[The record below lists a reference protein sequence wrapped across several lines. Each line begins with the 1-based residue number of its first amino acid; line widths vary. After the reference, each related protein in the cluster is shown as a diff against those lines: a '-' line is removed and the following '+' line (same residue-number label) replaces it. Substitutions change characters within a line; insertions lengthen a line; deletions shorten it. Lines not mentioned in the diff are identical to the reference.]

1 MRGPH
6 AVASATLADLIR
18 PTLRPPSPERRIAER
33 VAACGAAESLGLLRA
48 LGGRFVA
55 PGPAGA
61 PARGRLDVLPTG
73 RNLYAIDP
81 RAAPTRNAW
90 EIGRRAAEEVLARYA
105 QDHGEW
111 PKRIVIDLWGSA
123 TMRTGGDDLAQG
135 FALIGCR
142 PTWDASSSR
151 VSGFE
156 VLPLAML
163 GRPRVDVTL
172 RISGLFRDVFPSQIA
187 LFAAA
192 VRAVAA
198 LRGERRRQSA
208 RRARRREPRA
218 SVRRGAGRLR
228 RRPRT
233 ADRRR
238 RLGGAVGAGGGL
250 SSRDQPRLRWRWRRA
265 RSGVGLPRPRRRRR
279 GLCSRA
285 GLAGSGCARRGRL
298 RRA

>member
-1 MRGPH
+1 MSSRKLSRSIRAGARPRRGSAGGFAAGLEVH
-6 AVASATLADLIR
+6 GVARDMLS
-18 PTLRPPSPERRIAER
+18 ER
-33 VAACGAAESLGLLRA
+33 VAASGAAESLGLLRA
-48 LGGRFVA
+48 LGGQFVP

-90 EIGRRAAEEVLARYA
+90 EIGRRAAEEICTRYA

-111 PKRIVIDLWGSA
+111 PKRMVLDLWGSA
-123 TMRTGGDDLAQG
+123 TMRTGGGDLAPA
-135 FALIGCR
+135 FAVVGCR
-142 PTWDASSSR
+142 PIWDAAATR

-172 RISGLFRDVFPSQIA
+172 RISGLFRDVFPSQIG

-198 LRGERRRQSA
+198 REESAEDNPLAGLQSA
-208 RRARRREPRA
+208 ARIF
-218 SVRRGAGRLR
+218 GAAPG
-228 RRPRT
+228 
-233 ADRRR
+233 
-238 RLGGAVGAGGGL
+238 
-250 SSRDQPRLRWRWRRA
+250 SY
-265 RSGVGLPRPRRRRR
+265 GVGLGARIAR
-279 GLCSRA
+279 GDWSERSE
-285 GLAGSGCARRGRL
+285 LAEAYLAATSHAYDGKGEAR
-298 RRA
+298 